1 MWLVLRTNVVE
12 DRVSVLFKSDNPLVD
27 ASFLEQVATVGGIQL
42 DYLHVADLAT
52 GYVIGLFI
60 QSDPGCFRPL
70 DP

>member
-1 MWLVLRTNVVE
+1 M
-12 DRVSVLFKSDNPLVD
+12 LFKSDNPLVD